1 MKIKFEK
8 KYLISRNDA
17 KILKEEIAT
26 STEKIVILDFS
37 NVIFCSRS
45 FIDELISLIEE
56 LKQKKISVKLYGLN
70 DSLQKLFKIV
80 SHQRKEIQKEII
92 K

>member
-56 LKQKKISVKLYGLN
+56 
-70 DSLQKLFKIV
+70 
-80 SHQRKEIQKEII
+80 
-92 K
+92 